1 MNFKKIGIIFLLLI
15 IISLPAAAAELL
27 SLEEA
32 MERAK
37 SENMDL
43 KLTEISYQKSEIN
56 LKKLELQNKFN
67 YTETQS
73 LEINKNYLSSQ
84 KNYQDSKA
92 EIIKSVIQQYTNLW
106 LLQKE
111 IEAQELTTRAEER
124 LYNEMQARFE
134 LAQLS
139 RIDLLDQLN
148 QYNNASNE
156 LENLKDNYEQSLIK
170 FKTAL
175 NLENKEIDI
184 EELAEPEIWEITEE
198 EALEKGIAESN
209 TIKIAE
215 LNLELAKKEFQKNK
229 IESSSSEQKIAELEL
244 QAAEI
249 SLEKA
254 EEDLENEII
263 KAHLSLQQAEKNI
276 ELMENNLERSES
288 QYQQTKR
295 QFELGSVTQTALLQY
310 EASLVNSEYQ
320 LKNAYLNYY
329 LAQEELADLLNLEP
343 GVTINEQK

>member
-1 MNFKKIGIIFLLLI
+1 MNFKKIGIIFLLLTVI
-15 IISLPAAAAELL
+15 TFPAAAAEVLT
-27 SLEEA
+27 LEEA
-32 MERAK
+32 MERAET
-37 SENMDL
+37 ENMDL
-43 KLTEISYQKSEIN
+43 KLTKIDYQKSKIN
-56 LKKLELQNKFN
+56 LKNLELQNEFN

-73 LEINKNYLSSQ
+73 IEINKNYLDSQ

-134 LAQLS
+134 LAQIS
-139 RIDLLDQLN
+139 KIDLLDQSN
-148 QYNNASNE
+148 QYNDASNE
-156 LENLKDNYEQSLIK
+156 LENLRDNYEQSLIE

-175 NLENKEIDI
+175 NLENQEIEI
-184 EELAEPEIWEITEE
+184 KELAAPEIWEITEE

-215 LNLELAKKEFQKNK
+215 LGLELAKKEFQKNK
-229 IESSSSEQKIAELEL
+229 IEASSSEQKTAELDL

-254 EEDLENEII
+254 EKDLENEII

-276 ELMENNLERSES
+276 ELMKNNLEKAES
-288 QYQQTKR
+288 QYQQTRR
-295 QFELGSVTQTALLQY
+295 QFDLGSVTQTALLQY
-310 EASLVNSEYQ
+310 EASLVSSEYQ
-320 LKNAYLNYY
+320 LKNAHLNYY
-329 LAQEELADLLNLEP
+329 LAKEDLADLLNMEP